1 MTDTR
6 DYVLASLDPPSVW
19 DFFPSIEAAAAK
31 QEEANAYNVKLEAHG
46 APKRNYVPMHYDD
59 YKAKEREVYLSRPAE
74 EIPERKFV
82 EMLGVL
88 PPERWEN
95 KGDFESFLMCEH
107 WSGPYTQQYV
117 RRGNGDDAKYWTK
130 LVDSTDRKTWMG
142 RSG

>member
-19 DFFPSIEAAAAK
+19 DMFPSLEAAAAK

-46 APKRNYVPMHYDD
+46 APKRNYQPMRYED
-59 YKAKEREVYLSRPAE
+59 YKAREREFYLSRPAE
-74 EIPERKFV
+74 EIPEKKFV

-88 PPERWEN
+88 PPVKWEN
-95 KGDFESFLMCEH
+95 KGDFESFLMSEH

-117 RRGNGDDAKYWTK
+117 RRGNGDEAKYWTK
-130 LVDSTDRKTWMG
+130 LVDSTDPKTWMG
-142 RSG
+142 RTR